1 MSNQFN
7 INYAQK
13 NLTFLEFISQ
23 DNIPKLDKS
32 KLATKWWHAITSSI
46 PNLSPKDK
54 ETIELVSYYFEL
66 ISMYDAYMNMYN
78 PYNPLSENSD
88 GTNFIRKEAQK
99 INDYLAKKDNPRSK
113 VVGKV
118 YNYSTG
124 FMEYQLEDG
133 NFVKILDNKVDGPMK
148 TYDASDYFPDEFL
161 KIVNPAKLRDRKI
174 GEILEK

>member
-1 MSNQFN
+1 MANQFN
-7 INYAQK
+7 ISPGQK
-13 NLTFLEFISQ
+13 NPTFLEFISHGGF
-23 DNIPKLDKS
+23 PKLDKS
-32 KLATKWWHAITSSI
+32 KAATKWWNLITSSI
-46 PNLSPKDK
+46 TNLSSKDK
-54 ETIELVSYYFEL
+54 ETIELVSCYFEL
-66 ISMYDAYMNMYN
+66 INIYYQYTTTYN
-78 PYNPLSENSD
+78 PYNPLAEDSEHINI
-88 GTNFIRKEAQK
+88 IRKEAQK

-133 NFVKILDNKVDGPMK
+133 NFVKIMDNKVDGPMK

-161 KIVNPAKLRDRKI
+161 KIINPSKLRERKI